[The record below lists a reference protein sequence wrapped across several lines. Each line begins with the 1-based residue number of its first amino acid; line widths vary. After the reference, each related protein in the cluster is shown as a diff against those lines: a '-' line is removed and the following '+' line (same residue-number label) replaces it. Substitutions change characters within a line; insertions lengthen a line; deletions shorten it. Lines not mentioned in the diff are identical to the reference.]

1 MKENDKNIN
10 NKLLESLIEEEEE
23 ENNKLNNT
31 KIKNQPKEILSFKE
45 EKDILND
52 YVLILDNPIEYK
64 EELLKIAK
72 KKFGKL

>member
-23 ENNKLNNT
+23 ENNKLSNT

-52 YVLILDNPIEYK
+52 YVL
-64 EELLKIAK
+64 K
-72 KKFGKL
+72 K